1 MNSQLQKKIVYCRAD
16 NNNRE
21 AMLSRIDSD
30 DSRKNWLFTVT
41 ITSVIAIAFWMIMIN
56 PFNSYLPEAFFAVAC
71 ITLIVISYLN
81 KRELGLSSVGYLA
94 YLVGCLLVGLGLTFG
109 LYVSS
114 AGEAL
119 EQAVLLQTFN
129 KHQETLSVEQ
139 LDVLKTQSNNLMA
152 LRTIMINL
160 D

>member
-1 MNSQLQKKIVYCRAD
+1 MNSQLQKKIVYSRAD
-16 NNNRE
+16 DNRE

-30 DSRKNWLFTVT
+30 DARKNWLFTVT
-41 ITSVIAIAFWMIMIN
+41 ITSVIAIAFWMILIN

-71 ITLIVISYLN
+71 ITLMVISYLN
-81 KRELGLSSVGYLA
+81 KRELGLCSVGYLA
-94 YLVGCLLVGLGLTFG
+94 YIVGCLLVGLGLTFG

-119 EQAVLLQTFN
+119 EEAVLLQIFN
-129 KHQETLSVEQ
+129 KHQDTLSVKQ
-139 LDVLKTQSNNLMA
+139 LDVLKRQSNNLME
-152 LRTIMINL
+152 LRTITINL